1 MLRVLTREIRWFFAR
16 LSLSNYCFGKENEQA
31 KYIRSLSIEKLRDN
45 CGLRHFIQVLSC
57 KYVYMIT
64 LKNNLALRRSLTKDV
79 CQTGGA
85 LLLIL
90 FGGLIYIGFRPNN
103 LRLFDWADAIG
114 LNPIILSIRELLCN
128 ISVGNIVR
136 FSLPDGLW
144 LLGYLLIIDAIWR
157 DESLFKLFFITLL
170 PLIAICMEFLQLAN
184 IISGV
189 FDVLDLAAYLG
200 AIMIYKLLKTYVL

>member
-1 MLRVLTREIRWFFAR
+1 
-16 LSLSNYCFGKENEQA
+16 
-31 KYIRSLSIEKLRDN
+31 
-45 CGLRHFIQVLSC
+45 
-57 KYVYMIT
+57 MIT